1 MKKILAITP
10 SKCIDCKKCQ
20 VACSYKH
27 HESFDPERARIKVQ
41 TQGEESGIPVVCL
54 QCEEAACLAVCP
66 TGALQ
71 AHNEDGVIELD
82 QDKCIRCRA
91 CVAACPFGNITYEV
105 HSNKVQKCDLCKGEP
120 MCAVFCPTGAI
131 EYVDVP
137 DDGYNV

>member
-27 HESFDPERARIKVQ
+27 HESFEPERARIMVQ
-41 TQGEESGIPVVCL
+41 TKGEEDGIPVVCL

-71 AHNEDGVIELD
+71 SHNENGVMELD
-82 QDKCIRCRA
+82 ESKCIRCRA

-105 HSNKVQKCDLCKGEP
+105 NSNKVQKCDLCKGEP

-131 EYVDVP
+131 AYIDVP